1 MKQNPPTRCSSF
13 KSDNLKS
20 AIQNLKWLG
29 LLVIVFVLVVAGTV
43 AQGQQTKRIPRVGL
57 LLTDES
63 SPPSPN
69 VETFRQGLRDLGYIE
84 GKNIILEYRYAEGKI
99 DRLPQLAEELVR
111 LPVDVI
117 VTALSPA
124 IHAAKRATDTIPIVF
139 AVSGNPMATRY
150 VATLARPG
158 GNATG
163 LSVMD
168 YELSGKRLELLTE
181 ALRKVSRVAVLW
193 NPGNGAMV
201 LKMKEVQGAAQAL
214 RVKLKSLE
222 VRDSQDFDQALA
234 ELPREHPAAL
244 LTLADPL
251 TVFHRDRIIET
262 ATKSR
267 VPGMY
272 EERGFVEA
280 GGLMSYG
287 PSIEANYR
295 RAATYVDKILKGT
308 KPAELPV
315 EQPMKFELVI
325 NLKAAKQI
333 GATIPQSVLYR
344 ADKVIK

>member
-1 MKQNPPTRCSSF
+1 MSKKVIWVALSAMLLALSF
-13 KSDNLKS
+13 AAVAQQSGKLPR
-20 AIQNLKWLG
+20 IG
-29 LLVIVFVLVVAGTV
+29 LLFTG
-43 AQGQQTKRIPRVGL
+43 
-57 LLTDES
+57 ES

-69 VETFRQGLRDLGYIE
+69 VEAFRQGLRDLGYVE
-84 GKNIILEYRYAEGKI
+84 GKNIVLEYRYAEGKI
-99 DRLPQLAEELVR
+99 ERLPHLAEELVR

-117 VTALSPA
+117 VTATSPA

-139 AVSGNPMATRY
+139 AVSGNPMATGY
-150 VATLARPG
+150 VASLARPG
-158 GNATG
+158 GNVTG

-181 ALRKVSRVAVLW
+181 ALRRASRVAVLW

-201 LKMKEVQGAAQAL
+201 LKMKEVQSAAQVL
-214 RVKLKSLE
+214 RVDIKSLE
-222 VRDSQDFDQALA
+222 VRDPQDFDRALA
-234 ELPREHPAAL
+234 ALPREHPHAL

-251 TVFHRDRIIET
+251 TLFHRDRIIEM
-262 ATKSR
+262 AAKSR
-267 VPGMY
+267 VPAMY
-272 EERGFVEA
+272 EDREFVEA

-287 PSIEANYR
+287 PSVEANYR
-295 RAATYVDKILKGT
+295 RAATYVDKILKGA

-333 GATIPQSVLYR
+333 GVTIPQSVLYR

>member
-1 MKQNPPTRCSSF
+1 MSKKVIWVALSAMLLALSF
-13 KSDNLKS
+13 AAVAQQSGKLPR
-20 AIQNLKWLG
+20 IG
-29 LLVIVFVLVVAGTV
+29 LLFTG
-43 AQGQQTKRIPRVGL
+43 
-57 LLTDES
+57 ES

-69 VETFRQGLRDLGYIE
+69 VEAFRQGLRDLGYVE
-84 GKNIILEYRYAEGKI
+84 GKNIVLEYRYAEGKI
-99 DRLPQLAEELVR
+99 ERLPHLAEELVR

-117 VTALSPA
+117 VTATSPA

-139 AVSGNPMATRY
+139 AVSGNPMATGY
-150 VATLARPG
+150 VASLARPG
-158 GNATG
+158 GNVTG

-181 ALRKVSRVAVLW
+181 ALRRASRVAVLW
-193 NPGNGAMV
+193 NPANGAMV
-201 LKMKEVQGAAQAL
+201 LKMKEVQSAAQVL
-214 RVKLKSLE
+214 RVDIKSLE
-222 VRDSQDFDQALA
+222 VRDPQDFDQALA
-234 ELPREHPAAL
+234 SLPREHPHAL

-251 TVFHRDRIIET
+251 TLFHRDRIIEM

-267 VPGMY
+267 VPAMY
-272 EERGFVEA
+272 EDREFVEA

-287 PSIEANYR
+287 PSVEANYR
-295 RAATYVDKILKGT
+295 RAATYVDKILKGA

-333 GATIPQSVLYR
+333 GVTIPQSVLYR